1 MESWSEADKAHALK
15 WAQEKA
21 PKTKDEYFRGI
32 ADFCKRTSPSDRVCL
47 DSKIDNKLYSLWR
60 ENAAVPNDSPYL
72 KREEKTYGIPSDL
85 LFARTIPLKD
95 CDIWVDET
103 SEPGG
108 VVVKYRV
115 VIFEHYDKQI
125 DIAAKF
131 IEEGILKDP
140 PPILVGCIIVDK
152 GYFKF
157 YLPIHIIFG
166 SDFVCS
172 RDDSFIYANGK
183 YASATEA
190 TNMGIEEIRI
200 YGNQLLL
207 TWYSIQ
213 ISLLHPQI
221 KCLYK
226 IDDPKIRNSKKK
238 KSKQTKRHTKLIRK
252 MYLNEEDVDRVINP
266 KKNVNWK
273 TLVWYVCGHFRHYKT
288 GRTIFIQPYWKGAL
302 REVKRNLDEGRDR
315 EIAV

>member
-47 DSKIDNKLYSLWR
+47 DSKIYNKLYSLWR

-140 PPILVGCIIVDK
+140 PPILVGCIICK
-152 GYFKF
+152 YSLPFYRLYFCSVYGFLCCTKAF
-157 YLPIHIIFG
+157 SLIRSHLIIF
-166 SDFVCS
+166 
-172 RDDSFIYANGK
+172 
-183 YASATEA
+183 
-190 TNMGIEEIRI
+190 
-200 YGNQLLL
+200 
-207 TWYSIQ
+207 
-213 ISLLHPQI
+213 
-221 KCLYK
+221 
-226 IDDPKIRNSKKK
+226 
-238 KSKQTKRHTKLIRK
+238 
-252 MYLNEEDVDRVINP
+252 
-266 KKNVNWK
+266 
-273 TLVWYVCGHFRHYKT
+273 
-288 GRTIFIQPYWKGAL
+288 IFINYCKRQTQKYIA
-302 REVKRNLDEGRDR
+302 RMYVKEYSAFVFLKDFCCGCFIVYNY
-315 EIAV
+315 A